1 MTEGNE
7 LAGGQASWGGHGLAN
22 MVLGHLALATG
33 EVDEAIGHLEHEVDL
48 DVEQASASFYLA
60 AFDLAEAYTRAKR
73 TPEAIAVI
81 ERVAPHSNQAWARA
95 ALNRCRGLV
104 ASDDLFDEPS
114 CAAVEAFARL
124 HAPFEEARAR
134 LCRGERLR
142 RARRSVEARD
152 ELRAALATFE
162 RLRAEP
168 WAVRAHRELAAAGVT
183 ISRRTPSAVAELTP
197 QELQV
202 ARIVAG
208 GATNREAAARLFL
221 SPKTIEA
228 HLHRAYRKLGLTSR
242 AQLRSILATRPT
254 TREKSVTADHARD
267 RTRGAGGRQQVIRK
281 FGQRAA
287 TTQIWLSMP
296 EPRPNPPTRRQSL
309 DGARAASFPGPPLT
323 RPQLMSS
330 ILDASSTCRLP
341 HACTRCAD
349 EKHSLSIGVRLIVL
363 ALESGTAATVAA
375 RAPVEVDLVCR
386 GGGAL
391 EPRIAY
397 REAARCA
404 LTCKWLILGEALC
417 VGSLEGLFKAMHGTE
432 SVLGCIEILVC
443 RRCDRGVVFGVVA
456 RCLRAD
462 DEVPGVAAC
471 ATGGGVRPFA

>member
-1 MTEGNE
+1 MLRSSIAATHARRKPSPVALERMAGGLAYLCEYPASRDLAAEAIELARAQGALGLMPALGETLAQAHFVLGAWDAAVATAAESQRLARDTGQSQYGVWLCFVLADIAAARGRREECLARIAEANE
-7 LAGGQASWGGHGLAN
+7 LAGGQASWGGHGLAH

-48 DVEQASASFYLA
+48 DVEQASPSFYLA

-81 ERVAPHSNQAWARA
+81 ERVAPHANQAWARA

-114 CAAVEAFARL
+114 RAAVEAFAGL

-168 WAVRAHRELAAAGVT
+168 WAARAHGELAAAGVT
-183 ISRRTPSAVAELTP
+183 LSRRAPSAVAELTP

-242 AQLRSILATRPT
+242 AQLRSILAD
-254 TREKSVTADHARD
+254 TADH
-267 RTRGAGGRQQVIRK
+267 Q
-281 FGQRAA
+281 
-287 TTQIWLSMP
+287 
-296 EPRPNPPTRRQSL
+296 
-309 DGARAASFPGPPLT
+309 
-323 RPQLMSS
+323 
-330 ILDASSTCRLP
+330 
-341 HACTRCAD
+341 
-349 EKHSLSIGVRLIVL
+349 
-363 ALESGTAATVAA
+363 
-375 RAPVEVDLVCR
+375 
-386 GGGAL
+386 
-391 EPRIAY
+391 
-397 REAARCA
+397 
-404 LTCKWLILGEALC
+404 GE
-417 VGSLEGLFKAMHGTE
+417 EHHG
-432 SVLGCIEILVC
+432 
-443 RRCDRGVVFGVVA
+443 
-456 RCLRAD
+456 
-462 DEVPGVAAC
+462 
-471 ATGGGVRPFA
+471 